1 MDETHG
7 PLRFIPNERRQLDDF
22 QRELIELLPR
32 LRRLAR
38 SLCRN
43 ATDADDLVQTAVE
56 RALSRRHQ
64 WTPGTRLDWWIMR
77 IMRNAFIDDARKSG
91 RAVLAEPEELAARA
105 DPTMAGDDLKTEA
118 MAVDQAMKRL
128 PPEQRMA
135 IALVLIEGLTYAEAA
150 ELVGTP
156 PGTLA
161 SRLARGRDAL
171 IADLEGASP

>member
-1 MDETHG
+1 MDETRN
-7 PLRFIPNERRQLDDF
+7 LCRFIPNERRKLDGF
-22 QRELIELLPR
+22 QRELIGLLPR

-38 SLCRN
+38 SLCRD
-43 ATDADDLVQTAVE
+43 AADADDLVQTAVE

-64 WTPGTRLDWWIMR
+64 WTAGTRLDWWIMR
-77 IMRNAFIDDARKSG
+77 ILRNAFIDDVRKSG
-91 RAVLAEPEELAARA
+91 RAVLADPDDLAARA
-105 DPTMAGDDLKTEA
+105 DPTVASGDLKAEA
-118 MAVDQAMKRL
+118 LAVDQAMKRL

-161 SRLARGRDAL
+161 SRLARGREAL
-171 IADLEGASP
+171 IADLEGASA